1 MSSARTGIDSLGFY
15 LSDPAGLGGARSDFE
30 HLVLEPIITPGIPSI
45 IVEQVSSACGEGD
58 CQIVASGADALRF
71 AAPGEELGA
80 AVTISDN
87 TSMVLESETAGKTVR
102 VYRDAL
108 YNAADLTG
116 DLRFSLVKG
125 LNNAI
130 GLADET
136 VSGGTRY
143 GCVWLHNRSAA
154 AITGIEVTGAGAYT
168 VWLEAPSAGLC
179 QEIADDTTA
188 PTGAS
193 FGATDTAAT
202 LAAGESLLLWVR
214 RVLAA
219 PTMDPAAEGLVVV
232 EWVSSAV
239 TYTQTLAGCY
249 RVSDPALAGYALFL
263 GTDAQ
268 PDFDAAPA
276 EFGALPLVTA
286 LAADAT
292 HYWAVREVNEFG
304 LASLNTLTRVVTLDA
319 GGEDATE
326 ALTNPEVI
334 SITSGPGGEVD
345 VRLRYNGMADATPAD
360 YFRLY
365 VGANVSINGDD
376 PTPDPGTDT
385 PEDTAIV
392 VMGLARPDVEQV
404 VRLGPYGYGVPVS
417 VIARVYS
424 STLDAESNSTTA
436 HTVTVST
443 QGPVGMHQFAMA
455 AGSKYGAGRS
465 LMEGT
470 VYYDAP
476 TNAVGVK
483 TLSGEVVLFG
493 SDEAFRAAYGSE
505 TLFRTRFD
513 LQTVPHSAAG
523 AATPI
528 EAISADEVYINVAGV
543 RRARVDFVAGVIE
556 CASWTTGADR
566 ANLPVIG
573 PVYVTGTTTYLMVR
587 NALTGRW
594 TPALSVDDEGHLT
607 VYGPYKQELI

>member
-15 LSDPAGLGGARSDFE
+15 LSDPVGLGGRRADLE
-30 HLVLEPIITPGIPSI
+30 HWVLDPIIEPGIPSI
-45 IVEQVSSACGEGD
+45 IVEQVSSACGEGA
-58 CQIVASGADALRF
+58 CQIVASGADALKF

-80 AVTISDN
+80 AVTIADN
-87 TSMVLESETAGKTVR
+87 TSMLLESETAGKTVR
-102 VYRDAL
+102 VYRDAV

-116 DLRFSLVKG
+116 DLRFTLAKA

-130 GLADET
+130 GMANET

-143 GCVWLHNRSAA
+143 GCVWLHNRSTA
-154 AITGIEVTGAGAYT
+154 AITGIEVTGAGAYE
-168 VWLEAPSAGLC
+168 VWLETPVAGVC
-179 QEIADDTTA
+179 QEIANDTTA
-188 PTGAS
+188 PSGAS

-202 LAAGESLLLWVR
+202 LAAGESLLLWVK
-214 RVLAA
+214 RVLTT
-219 PTMDPAAEGLVVV
+219 PTVDLAAEGSVAV
-232 EWVSSAV
+232 EWISSAV
-239 TYTQTLAGCY
+239 TYTQTLAGLY
-249 RVSDPALAGYALFL
+249 RVSDPALAGFALFL

-268 PDFDAAPA
+268 PDFDASPA

-286 LAADAT
+286 LAVDAT
-292 HYWAVREVNEFG
+292 HYWAVRKVNEYG
-304 LASLNTLTRVVTLDA
+304 LSSLNTLTQVMTLDA

-326 ALTNPEVI
+326 VLTNPEVI

-345 VRLRYNGMADATPAD
+345 VRLRYNGLSDATPAD

-365 VGANVSINGDD
+365 VGANISINGDD

-404 VRLGPYGYGVPVS
+404 VRLGPYGYGVPVA

-424 STLDAESNSTTA
+424 SELDAESNSTTA
-436 HTVTVST
+436 HTVTVTT

-455 AGSKYGAGRS
+455 AGSKHGAGRS

-470 VYYDAP
+470 VYYDDP
-476 TNAVGVK
+476 TNTVGIR
-483 TLSGEVVLFG
+483 TLTGEVVLFG

-505 TLFRTRFD
+505 TLFRTGFSFA
-513 LQTVPHSAAG
+513 TVPHSGAG
-523 AATPI
+523 ASTPI

-543 RRARVDFVAGVIE
+543 RRAKIDFVAGVIE
-556 CASWTTGADR
+556 AASFTLGAAR
-566 ANLPVIG
+566 ISLPVIG
-573 PVYVTGTTTYLMVR
+573 PVYVTGSQTNLMVR
-587 NALTGRW
+587 NSLTGRW
-594 TPALSVDDEGHLT
+594 TPALRVDDTGRLT
-607 VYGPYKQELI
+607 VYLPYKQEL